1 MGETIKKEV
10 NIKDILDLF
19 LTFFKIG
26 LVAFGGGY
34 SMIPLIEK
42 EMVDKRKW
50 IEEEEVLDIFALSES
65 IPGSLS
71 INNSILIGKRV
82 GSILGAIAAM
92 IGTILPSFIIIII
105 VAMAAN
111 TVGNNPVM
119 QAAFVGIRTAVAGLI
134 LITGINMARKTIKNK
149 LEIGLFVITIIGVI
163 FMKLNASILI
173 LIGGVL
179 GILYNR

>member
-10 NIKDILDLF
+10 SIRDILDLF

-111 TVGNNPVM
+111 TIGNNSVM

-134 LITGINMARKTIKNK
+134 LITGINMARKTVKNK
-149 LEIGLFVITIIGVI
+149 LEIGLFAITIIGVI

-173 LIGGVL
+173 LIGGVS